1 MRAGRGTS
9 VSSIKIGNDQQPLDD
24 VSPGWITQQIER
36 RRRDGIAVCVE
47 VRIKTTGLD
56 MRLATPGCSHNG
68 GGGGRRPNVHEKAIL
83 DLWGECGLNE
93 AGFSPGR
100 VIEFLARLKRL
111 L

>member
-1 MRAGRGTS
+1 M
-9 VSSIKIGNDQQPLDD
+9 SSIKIGNDQQPLDD

-47 VRIKTTGLD
+47 VRIKEADLD
-56 MRLATPGCSHNG
+56 MSLATPGCSRNG
-68 GGGGRRPNVHEKAIL
+68 GWGRRPNVHEKVIF
-83 DLWGECGLNE
+83 DLWQECGLNE
-93 AGFSPGR
+93 TGFASGR